1 MHVRFLGE
9 FGLGDN
15 EEVFCFFGD
24 FGLLNHALILH
35 LVFFGDLGDRG
46 EHSGPSMH
54 VRFFNLAGEEE
65 FSCFLGNFGL
75 GDNDFVFIYGGR

>member
-9 FGLGDN
+9 FGLGDNEEVFCFFGEFGLEDN

-54 VRFFNLAGEEE
+54 VRFFNLAD
-65 FSCFLGNFGL
+65 L
-75 GDNDFVFIYGGR
+75 VAFINRRA

>member
-24 FGLLNHALILH
+24 FGLLNHALI
-35 LVFFGDLGDRG
+35 R
-46 EHSGPSMH
+46 
-54 VRFFNLAGEEE
+54 R
-65 FSCFLGNFGL
+65 FGL
-75 GDNDFVFIYGGR
+75 RYAPSAPPRTSIIAIIIGYNSPLSKDDAILIAIIIGYSYNL